1 MTGAATCQLEVP
13 SMEGPGGSVR
23 VEQNVEKEQRKGD
36 GGVEKNFYT
45 QPEKGHFK
53 CNSGTSE

>member
-1 MTGAATCQLEVP
+1 
-13 SMEGPGGSVR
+13 MEGPGGSVR